1 MPLLVF
7 SLPVK
12 SRNTSDVYYSY
23 SCKWDC
29 HAINVVTYWLI
40 TGKLNQQADQFGL
53 KKCLPFSWYLH
64 GDSTSPQVGDP
75 PNNRCVMI
83 MGCCLVKTFSPYDW
97 WGHLWVGLV
106 ESPWKMA
113 GAAWKAILTFQMPIP
128 NRFFHLEPVF
138 QLQSGVVSSVALVTM
153 GSRHLALTQMP
164 SGFGKASHMKRF
176 GIPVAT
182 WNHSYKT
189 AAGCLLRVINWSIVK
204 DSNISMLSWG

>member
-128 NRFFHLEPVF
+128 NLFFVWNQFSSCNPVLFPPLPLLPWALGIWLWHKCHQDLERP
-138 QLQSGVVSSVALVTM
+138 
-153 GSRHLALTQMP
+153 
-164 SGFGKASHMKRF
+164 
-176 GIPVAT
+176 AT
-182 WNHSYKT
+182 WKDLGSQLPLET
-189 AAGCLLRVINWSIVK
+189 TPIRLLQVAFFEW
-204 DSNISMLSWG
+204 